1 MMVLLIMWV
10 LRSLLR
16 RPRLAASCLA
26 VVILVTVPDLL
37 LRSFVDPDLPR
48 PALLMLL
55 LVLAAAGLFL
65 RASWRRRREA
75 AHGRPRTRPFALRI
89 AVLRGRDGPFTR
101 TAVVFDRYRRPPAGA
116 GGAQPAGSGPG
127 RISRR

>member
-1 MMVLLIMWV
+1 MTSLLSLLV
-10 LRSLLR
+10 LRPLLAKPLR
-16 RPRLAASCLA
+16 LVPRFM
-26 VVILVTVPDLL
+26 ILLTVPDLL
-37 LRSFVDPDLPR
+37 LRWSLDADLPR
-48 PALLMLL
+48 VVLLALLV
-55 LVLAAAGLFL
+55 VLAAAGLFL

-75 AHGRPRTRPFALRI
+75 AHGTLRTRPFALRI

-116 GGAQPAGSGPG
+116 GGAQPAGAAGPG

>member
-1 MMVLLIMWV
+1 MILLVMWV

-16 RPRLAASCLA
+16 RPMRFAACCLA
-26 VVILVTVPDLL
+26 VMVLTVPDLL

-48 PALLMLL
+48 PALLMMLA
-55 LVLAAAGLFL
+55 VLAGAGLFL

-75 AHGRPRTRPFALRI
+75 HGSRRTRPLPLRI
-89 AVLRGRDGPFTR
+89 ALLRGRDGPFTR
-101 TAVVFDRYRRPPAGA
+101 TAVIFDRYRRPRAGA
-116 GGAQPAGSGPG
+116 GGAQSSGAGPG